1 MSEFEGAGG
10 VDLRALLDDAIGK
23 IEPLLKSA
31 AAAQAEQTPCTW
43 CPICKAAAAVKG
55 HEQDLFSSIATQ
67 GGALL
72 NVLKDAMNGMSGSKH
87 PHSGASQESAP
98 AGDSRGEFTEIPVT
112 IKP

>member
-1 MSEFEGAGG
+1 MVDFEGAGG

-31 AAAQAEQTPCTW
+31 AAAQSEQTPCTW
-43 CPICKAAAAVKG
+43 CPICRAANAVKG
-55 HEQDLFSSIATQ
+55 HEQDLFASIATQ

-72 NVLKDAMNGMSGSKH
+72 SVLKDAMSGLGTPEHK
-87 PHSGASQESAP
+87 PAETAP
-98 AGDSRGEFTEIPVT
+98 AGDSTTEFTEIPIT

>member
-1 MSEFEGAGG
+1 VVDVEGVGG

-55 HEQDLFSSIATQ
+55 HEQEVFASIAAQ

-72 NVLKDAMNGMSGSKH
+72 NVLKDAMSGLSTSEH
-87 PHSGASQESAP
+87 APAP
-98 AGDSRGEFTEIPVT
+98 AGESTTEFTEIPIT
-112 IKP
+112 IKQP

>member
-1 MSEFEGAGG
+1 VVEFEGAGG

-23 IEPLLKSA
+23 IEPLLRSA

-55 HEQDLFSSIATQ
+55 HEQDLFASIAAQ

-72 NVLKDAMNGMSGSKH
+72 NVLKDAMNGLGATE
-87 PHSGASQESAP
+87 HSPAEAPP
-98 AGDSRGEFTEIPVT
+98 AGDSTTEFTEIPIT